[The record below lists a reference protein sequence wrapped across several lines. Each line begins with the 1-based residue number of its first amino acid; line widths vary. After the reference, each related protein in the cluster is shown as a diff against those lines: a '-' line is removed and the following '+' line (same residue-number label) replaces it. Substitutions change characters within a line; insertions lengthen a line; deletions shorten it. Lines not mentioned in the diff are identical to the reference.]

1 MVRDEKGLPLM
12 KYNKIDGIDKPV
24 ARLLQGTVMLTADSR
39 DGNFRLLDALF
50 ENGFTA
56 FDTAHGYGAGVSEK
70 ELGAWIKARGIRD
83 EVVIL
88 TKGAHPYKGEPDR
101 VRPEFIRRDLA
112 ESLERLQTDYVE
124 LYMLHRDSR
133 DYPAGELVDVLNE
146 FKAKGNIGVFGGSNW
161 KADRVK
167 AANDYAAANGKSPF
181 TISSPQFSVAE
192 MIEPPW
198 AGCISVSGEQGEA
211 DRAWYAGNEI
221 SLFTWS
227 SLAGGFMTGKFT
239 RDNLDSFSSYW
250 DTNPIGAY
258 AYESNF
264 QRLDRVLELA
274 ADKDA
279 SPAQI
284 SVAYVLSNNKRYH
297 AIVANWEIDQITQN
311 AAAAEIELSADEI
324 AWLEL
329 KTEEKPA

>member
-1 MVRDEKGLPLM
+1 M
-12 KYNKIDGIDKPV
+12 KYSRIDGIDKPV
-24 ARLLQGTVMLTADSR
+24 ARLMQGAMMLKADDR
-39 DGNFRLLDALF
+39 DSNRRLLDACF

-70 ELGAWIKARGIRD
+70 ELGSWIADRGIRD
-83 EVVIL
+83 QVVIL
-88 TKGAHPYKGEPDR
+88 TKGAHPYEGEPLR
-101 VRPEFIRRDLA
+101 VAPEFIRRDLE

-124 LYMLHRDSR
+124 LYLLHRDNR
-133 DYPAGELVDVLNE
+133 DYPVGEIVDVLDE
-146 FKAKGNIGVFGGSNW
+146 FKARGQIGAFGGSNW
-161 KADRVK
+161 QADRVQ
-167 AANDYAAANGKSPF
+167 AANEYAAANGKAPF
-181 TISSPQFSVAE
+181 SVSSPQFSVAE

-198 AGCISVSGEQGEA
+198 PGCISVSGQQGEA
-211 DRAWYAGNEI
+211 DRAWYDENEI

-239 RDNLDSFSSYW
+239 RDNLDSFTEYW

-274 ADKDA
+274 ADKGV
-279 SPAQI
+279 SPSQI
-284 SVAYVLSNNKRYH
+284 SAAYVLSNNPRIH
-297 AIVANWEIDQITQN
+297 AIVANWEVEQIADN
-311 AAAAEIELSADEI
+311 AAAADLQLSAAEI

-329 KTEEKPA
+329 KAEEKPA